1 MNRLLNFSLGIGILS
16 LTLMACSRDN
26 DNISEINNNSATT
39 DITTSTNTLASSIS
53 ATEVEACSSLTGI
66 EKIVCLADQ
75 FKAQLS
81 ATELAQVQLDYSKTD
96 AVRWSN
102 FPQQLFS
109 LKRVGLNFGA
119 MNATQIA
126 YAKAL
131 LKEISGSS
139 ISGEGFDELE
149 QILNSDDY
157 LLQYERNGGYGSAN
171 YYIAFLGTPSTTG
184 TFSIQFG
191 GHHIAFANTYKDGVL
206 VGATPSFRGVE
217 PAEEFSFNSRVN
229 QPMKEEI
236 NAFKAMIQGLNSTQL
251 ASARLNNIRDLVAG
265 PQQDNVLST
274 LAYSGVKV
282 SDLTTTQKELVLNAI
297 KTYVQDIAEYEKFM
311 TIYENELDDTYIAYN
326 GTTNFATTGDY
337 VRIHGP
343 SVFIE
348 LAMQGT
354 VTVTGVS
361 TRNSAHIH
369 SVWRDK
375 TRDYGGN

>member
-1 MNRLLNFSLGIGILS
+1 MLQKTKKSVRSLLLLAGMGLAFVACNRDSDSSTDSGSSSGTGGS
-16 LTLMACSRDN
+16 
-26 DNISEINNNSATT
+26 TT
-39 DITTSTNTLASSIS
+39 NPVTVTSCESQ
-53 ATEVEACSSLTGI
+53 TGI
-66 EKIVCLADQ
+66 NKIICLADA
-75 FKAQLS
+75 FKASLS
-81 ATELAQVQLDYSKTD
+81 TTQLAQVQLSYSKTD

-109 LKRVGLNFGA
+109 LKRVGLNFGS
-119 MNATQIA
+119 MTTEQIA
-126 YAKAL
+126 LAKAL
-131 LKEISGSS
+131 LKEVAGSS
-139 ISGEGFDELE
+139 ISGEGYDELE

-157 LLQYERNGGYGSAN
+157 LLTYEKNGGYGSAN
-171 YYIAFLGTPSTTG
+171 YYIAFLGTPATTG
-184 TFSIQFG
+184 TFEIQFG

-217 PAEEFSFNSRVN
+217 PAEEFTYNNRSN

-236 NAFKAMIQGLNSTQL
+236 AAFKAMIQGLSATELATAKIST
-251 ASARLNNIRDLVAG
+251 RDLVAG
-265 PQQDNVLST
+265 PQQDNVLSS

-282 SDLTTTQKELVLNAI
+282 GNLTSAQKELVRTAI
-297 KTYVQDIAEYEKFM
+297 KTYVQDVAEYEKFM
-311 TIYENELDDTYIAYN
+311 TIYENELDNTYIAYN